1 MVRSRQSVLS
11 TRQGRGRSCRRR
23 VDGAAIV
30 ELNRCIGAKQ
40 RTRPVGSITI
50 PRRLVRYLRKGLR
63 GLIAQPLAAL
73 SVQTVAEDGDTALL
87 KRELKRLDQGRAL
100 IEAIGWTD
108 ARDERDF
115 DLDIQRWGH
124 LALIALRTEHE
135 REVARHQDAEA
146 QGFTPMPKDV
156 PALGRFVAHL
166 RDIVHP
172 SRHRRPTGRRA
183 RRRGEG

>member
-1 MVRSRQSVLS
+1 M
-11 TRQGRGRSCRRR
+11 
-23 VDGAAIV
+23 
-30 ELNRCIGAKQ
+30 ELNRCIGPEH
-40 RTRPVGSITI
+40 RTRPVGSVTI
-50 PRRLVRYLRKGLR
+50 PHGLVRYLRKGLR

-73 SVQTVAEDGDTALL
+73 SVQTLAEYGDTALL
-87 KRELKRLDQGRAL
+87 KRELKRLDEGRAL

-135 REVARHQDAEA
+135 REVARYQDAEA
-146 QGFTPMPKDV
+146 HGFAPAPKDM
-156 PALGRFVAHL
+156 PALGRLVAHL

-183 RRRGEG
+183 RRRGDG